1 MLSERAVCLKIANRI
16 AFCLEELIAGKACA
30 RVIDDAQRKLRQ
42 HLRRRIK
49 ERSKRDEIM
58 RQRWDTFFRTLEQDY
73 VDEFLNNL
81 KPGEE
86 QLVQNIRRQLEE
98 NLDEIRSG
106 KEQIEQ
112 WRRDM
117 KDDLDFNLERDL
129 EHFNED
135 LLEELDDGKALEL
148 EDSQDLQDILGNS
161 LELVKKFAKSVEH
174 QYILNMNYT
183 TLRF

>member
-1 MLSERAVCLKIANRI
+1 
-16 AFCLEELIAGKACA
+16 
-30 RVIDDAQRKLRQ
+30 
-42 HLRRRIK
+42 
-49 ERSKRDEIM
+49 M

-86 QLVQNIRRQLEE
+86 QLVQNIRMQLEE

-106 KEQIEQ
+106 KEQFEQ

-135 LLEELDDGKALEL
+135 L
-148 EDSQDLQDILGNS
+148 
-161 LELVKKFAKSVEH
+161 
-174 QYILNMNYT
+174 
-183 TLRF
+183 

>member
-1 MLSERAVCLKIANRI
+1 M
-16 AFCLEELIAGKACA
+16 
-30 RVIDDAQRKLRQ
+30 
-42 HLRRRIK
+42 RRRIK

-135 LLEELDDGKALEL
+135 LLEELDDKMETQLIVRISPEEGMLVVLDDGKALEL